1 MTKAELEEWVLRI
14 CDKVIEGH
22 PLEDDRV
29 ELKRTYLGDR
39 QDEARRIAGL
49 CNSARG
55 ESALWLVG
63 VDEKGRSVPGAP
75 AEPDPAN
82 WLQQLETWWPDL
94 APERLLLGVPYQGV
108 MVQAYLFDT
117 SRAPYTVK
125 VSDAK
130 RNREVP
136 FRVGTQTRSARREDL
151 LRLLVPLVRRPDLTV
166 LGGELSV
173 WDPSKPVDPP
183 RWRWHGLVRVYVTTT
198 APLIFP
204 DHMTGA
210 ELTFAGDDLK
220 LKAVCG
226 SPGRSLDPQTAKF
239 VIPGG
244 TVVSRGDGQLM
255 VGNSSPIGI
264 NLYAETGAQ
273 GSPVIPG
280 ASGRLS
286 IDIGMPG
293 VDDRQIIRLEAALR
307 PADPENVHGSGRV
320 VTGRW
325 KVVPAEDG

>member
-1 MTKAELEEWVLRI
+1 MTNAELEEWVLRI

-94 APERLLLGVPYQGV
+94 APERRLLGVPYQGV

-125 VSDAK
+125 
-130 RNREVP
+130 
-136 FRVGTQTRSARREDL
+136 ARG
-151 LRLLVPLVRRPDLTV
+151 RRPSDH
-166 LGGELSV
+166 
-173 WDPSKPVDPP
+173 PP
-183 RWRWHGLVRVYVTTT
+183 RGCSPTRRPRERPRVSC
-198 APLIFP
+198 
-204 DHMTGA
+204 
-210 ELTFAGDDLK
+210 GDRK
-220 LKAVCG
+220 VEG
-226 SPGRSLDPQTAKF
+226 
-239 VIPGG
+239 
-244 TVVSRGDGQLM
+244 
-255 VGNSSPIGI
+255 
-264 NLYAETGAQ
+264 
-273 GSPVIPG
+273 G
-280 ASGRLS
+280 ASGGWLN
-286 IDIGMPG
+286 GGPQAG
-293 VDDRQIIRLEAALR
+293 GAAS
-307 PADPENVHGSGRV
+307 AVGAGSVGRSNA
-320 VTGRW
+320 
-325 KVVPAEDG
+325 KA